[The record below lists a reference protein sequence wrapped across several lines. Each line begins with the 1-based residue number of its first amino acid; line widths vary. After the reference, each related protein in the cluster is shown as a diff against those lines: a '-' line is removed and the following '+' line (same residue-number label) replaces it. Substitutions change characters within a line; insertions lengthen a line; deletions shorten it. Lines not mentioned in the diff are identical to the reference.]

1 MTLDHQISAPARAT
15 RPFRRAPL
23 ARIAGLFAGLLA
35 VGAVLP
41 AWASDAVTYVRR
53 GASYQDV
60 RLELE
65 AAIIAE
71 GLKIDLVGDI
81 AGMLKRTGPDVG
93 STVPVYKNAEFF
105 AFCSAKLSRE
115 MMERDAAN
123 MAQCPY
129 VVFLYQRE
137 ATINEVSVGY
147 RKVTVQ
153 GRAQKSLEQINAM
166 LDRIVKKATK

>member
-1 MTLDHQISAPARAT
+1 MLSVHVVLHRDRHDRIRVWRSFLTMACLVVVALLSGGMPA
-15 RPFRRAPL
+15 L
-23 ARIAGLFAGLLA
+23 
-35 VGAVLP
+35 
-41 AWASDAVTYVRR
+41 ASDAVMYVRR

-60 RLELE
+60 RLDLE

-81 AGMLKRTGPDVG
+81 GGMLKRTGPDVG
-93 STVPVYKNAEFF
+93 SNVPVYKNAEFF
-105 AFCSAKLSRE
+105 AFCSAKLSRA
-115 MMERDAAN
+115 MMERDPAN

-137 ATINEVSVGY
+137 ATLKEVTVGY
-147 RKVTVQ
+147 RKLKVE
-153 GRAQKSLEQINAM
+153 GRAAKTLEEINKM